1 MRDCK
6 LDGPVNWRVCF
17 SLNLDNQSGLCFGRR
32 GLTRARSH
40 GHKAGGDGRKGES
53 RSSVS
58 ESRSQERKRKSTT
71 SSRGPAHTLQ
81 TTAFPFQF

>member
-1 MRDCK
+1 MWDCK

-17 SLNLDNQSGLCFGRR
+17 SSNLDNQLGQCFRRR
-32 GLTRARSH
+32 GLSRARSH
-40 GHKAGGDGRKGES
+40 GHKAGGDGWRGEG

-58 ESRSQERKRKSTT
+58 ESRTQERQRKSKT

-81 TTAFPFQF
+81 TAAFPFQF